1 MEETTIVCIKYM
13 ILIPCS
19 LISKNTK
26 LQHFSMRSEH
36 QLTVEVGASVTHSV
50 TRRLALSLALA
61 GAKGLGPARPE
72 GGLGAKLCFTILYF
86 SSKGKTMSKL
96 NLISNNTQ

>member
-1 MEETTIVCIKYM
+1 
-13 ILIPCS
+13 
-19 LISKNTK
+19 
-26 LQHFSMRSEH
+26 MRSEH
-36 QLTVEVGASVTHSV
+36 QLLVEVGAPVTHTL
-50 TRRLALSLALA
+50 TRRQALLLALA
-61 GAKGLGPARPE
+61 GAGSLGGLAQPK